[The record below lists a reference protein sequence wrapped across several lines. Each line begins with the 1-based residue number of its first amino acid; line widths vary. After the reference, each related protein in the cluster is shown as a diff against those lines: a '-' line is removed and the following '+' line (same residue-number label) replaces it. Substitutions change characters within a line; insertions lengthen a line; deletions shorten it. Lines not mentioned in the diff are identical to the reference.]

1 MLTKMPNTG
10 ADWQNLKQEMIERG
24 ANDAKWREGKTA
36 VYVFNAGEEVAAVQK
51 EAYTLYMAENG
62 LGPLAFPSLKR
73 MEDEVIGMALS
84 LLHGTEDATGSM
96 TSGGTDS
103 ITMAI
108 KAARDYA
115 RANRKLPGT
124 PNIVA
129 PYSAHPAFDKAS
141 MMMSLELRRIP
152 VGDDLLANVQAME
165 AACDENTML
174 LVGSA
179 PCFPYGL
186 IDPIEELGK
195 VATRKDIWL
204 HVDAC
209 VGGYIAPFVRMNGA
223 DIPPFDFE
231 VDGVSSISADLHKY
245 GFCAKGASTVL
256 FRSEALKAYMIFDCD
271 DWPGGR
277 MVTPTLAGTRPGGA
291 ISAAWAVMNFLG
303 IEGYQTKHKLV
314 TDARETIERG
324 VIQLGFQILGEPKLG
339 LVAFSHPTEDVFAI
353 YKQMY
358 NRGWFTSLTTAPKA
372 MHLMLSPFH
381 AEVTDTYLDDL
392 RSSLTAVK
400 AGDTDAVTE
409 SRYS

>member
-1 MLTKMPNTG
+1 
-10 ADWQNLKQEMIERG
+10 
-24 ANDAKWREGKTA
+24 
-36 VYVFNAGEEVAAVQK
+36 
-51 EAYTLYMAENG
+51 
-62 LGPLAFPSLKR
+62 
-73 MEDEVIGMALS
+73 
-84 LLHGTEDATGSM
+84 
-96 TSGGTDS
+96 
-103 ITMAI
+103 
-108 KAARDYA
+108 
-115 RANRKLPGT
+115 
-124 PNIVA
+124 
-129 PYSAHPAFDKAS
+129 
-141 MMMSLELRRIP
+141 
-152 VGDDLLANVQAME
+152 
-165 AACDENTML
+165 
-174 LVGSA
+174 
-179 PCFPYGL
+179 
-186 IDPIEELGK
+186 
-195 VATRKDIWL
+195 
-204 HVDAC
+204 
-209 VGGYIAPFVRMNGA
+209 
-223 DIPPFDFE
+223 
-231 VDGVSSISADLHKY
+231 
-245 GFCAKGASTVL
+245 
-256 FRSEALKAYMIFDCD
+256 
-271 DWPGGR
+271 